1 MSLWSRIA
9 NVFRGDRLNR
19 DIEEELQSH
28 IAEAIT
34 EGRDPGEARRAFGS
48 VLSHRERSRDIRLIP
63 WLESLCADAVF
74 GWRQLLK
81 SKVTSAAAVLSLALA
96 IGSCDAA
103 FRLMDAMLWRPLPIA
118 APERLYVLSR
128 EVAGPDGKVLT
139 SDNFEYPMFRQ
150 MRAQVKDKWDS

>member
-1 MSLWSRIA
+1 MPLWSRIA

-81 SKVTSAAAVLSLALA
+81 
-96 IGSCDAA
+96 
-103 FRLMDAMLWRPLPIA
+103 R
-118 APERLYVLSR
+118 ER
-128 EVAGPDGKVLT
+128 
-139 SDNFEYPMFRQ
+139 
-150 MRAQVKDKWDS
+150 

>member
-1 MSLWSRIA
+1 MPLWSRIA

-34 EGRDPGEARRAFGS
+34 EGRDPGEAYRAFGS

-81 SKVTSAAAVLSLALA
+81 
-96 IGSCDAA
+96 
-103 FRLMDAMLWRPLPIA
+103 R
-118 APERLYVLSR
+118 ER
-128 EVAGPDGKVLT
+128 
-139 SDNFEYPMFRQ
+139 
-150 MRAQVKDKWDS
+150 